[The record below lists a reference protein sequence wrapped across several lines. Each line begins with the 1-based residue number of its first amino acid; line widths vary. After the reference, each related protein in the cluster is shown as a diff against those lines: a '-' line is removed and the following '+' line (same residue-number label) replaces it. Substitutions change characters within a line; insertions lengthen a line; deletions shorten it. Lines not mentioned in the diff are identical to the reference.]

1 MDENWGYPV
10 PVLMRVIPINVC
22 HEVMN
27 RSHIQKLDKTSF
39 FCGGVPSQVNQRCGK
54 TTSKSFSPEPGFFR
68 PRISRHWGESMQTRH
83 QAGQPSRCEHGNSRF
98 IHQLQWDV
106 YLIIYIYIYYEVYTH
121 IYHIYIYTLYIYIIY
136 IYWMRIHHRI
146 SVHSLYK

>member
-1 MDENWGYPV
+1 
-10 PVLMRVIPINVC
+10 MRVIPINVC

-27 RSHIQKLDKTSF
+27 TSHIQKLDKTSF
-39 FCGGVPSQVNQRCGK
+39 FFFVGGYPQVNQRCGK
-54 TTSKSFSPEPGFFR
+54 ATKNYVQVVFPEPVFFC

-106 YLIIYIYIYYEVYTH
+106 YLIYIYIIYEVYTH
-121 IYHIYIYTLYIYIIY
+121 IYHIYIIYIYIECVY
-136 IYWMRIHHRI
+136 IIEY
-146 SVHSLYK
+146 LYTHCTGKSTLVTSYIPI